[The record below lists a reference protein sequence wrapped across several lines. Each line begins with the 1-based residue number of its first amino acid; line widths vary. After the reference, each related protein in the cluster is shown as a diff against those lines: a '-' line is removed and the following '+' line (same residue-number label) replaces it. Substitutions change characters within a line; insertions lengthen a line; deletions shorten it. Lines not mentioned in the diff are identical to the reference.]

1 MRRADRLFQ
10 IVQLIRG
17 RRLST
22 AAFLAERLEVSQ
34 RTIYRDVADLQHQG
48 VPIEGE
54 AGVGYRLGAGF
65 ELPPLMFSQGE
76 ANALVA
82 AARLAQAWLDPGLA
96 REVEGALGKILSV
109 LPPAARLAAE
119 AQALYAPW
127 WGSTPAPRPPLQ
139 ALREAVQSCHVVEI
153 DYADVQG
160 RPSLRRLRPLGC
172 FYWGKVWTL
181 SAWCELRND
190 FRGFRI
196 DRIAAFTVLPERFR
210 QEPGKTLADLLR
222 KVEAERDGWPLECV
236 AAPGQM
242 DALEGMEC
250 KEWVPK
256 TARGPGAVL
265 QQRPAKPSAD
275 GVRAMAWPSSV
286 RKL

>member
-65 ELPPLMFSQGE
+65 DLPPLMFSQGE

-82 AARLAQAWLDPGLA
+82 AARLAQTWLDAGLA

-109 LPPAARLAAE
+109 LPPAARVAAE
-119 AQALYAPW
+119 AQALYAPPV
-127 WGSTPAPRPPLQ
+127 GLDPRAQATLQ
-139 ALREAVQSCHVVEI
+139 ALREAVHSRHVVQV
-153 DYADVQG
+153 DYADVNG

-196 DRIAAFTVLPERFR
+196 DRISSITVLDEQFR

-222 KVEAERDGWPLECV
+222 KVEGEMEGRAVEGGDPQ
-236 AAPGQM
+236 AAP
-242 DALEGMEC
+242 
-250 KEWVPK
+250 
-256 TARGPGAVL
+256 
-265 QQRPAKPSAD
+265 SS
-275 GVRAMAWPSSV
+275 MA
-286 RKL
+286 

>member
-96 REVEGALGKILSV
+96 RSCLEEAGRK
-109 LPPAARLAAE
+109 AA
-119 AQALYAPW
+119 
-127 WGSTPAPRPPLQ
+127 S
-139 ALREAVQSCHVVEI
+139 
-153 DYADVQG
+153 
-160 RPSLRRLRPLGC
+160 
-172 FYWGKVWTL
+172 
-181 SAWCELRND
+181 
-190 FRGFRI
+190 
-196 DRIAAFTVLPERFR
+196 
-210 QEPGKTLADLLR
+210 
-222 KVEAERDGWPLECV
+222 
-236 AAPGQM
+236 
-242 DALEGMEC
+242 
-250 KEWVPK
+250 
-256 TARGPGAVL
+256 
-265 QQRPAKPSAD
+265 
-275 GVRAMAWPSSV
+275 
-286 RKL
+286 